1 MRRFLLGILLAL
13 VLLTPPSRADD
24 AHEFI
29 MSASYGLIAGT
40 FIGVASLAFESQP
53 GLSLNNV
60 ARGASLGLYAG
71 ILLGLY
77 VVFAVPDANERDPLG
92 HVSITPTIS
101 PQSRV
106 DGLETHFRLLSF

>member
-1 MRRFLLGILLAL
+1 MRRFCLAFL
-13 VLLTPPSRADD
+13 FVLLTLAPPSRADD

-77 VVFAVPDANERDPLG
+77 VVFAVPDPSDRDPG
-92 HVSITPTIS
+92 RVSIAPVIS

-106 DGLETHFRLLSF
+106 DGLQTRVRVLSF